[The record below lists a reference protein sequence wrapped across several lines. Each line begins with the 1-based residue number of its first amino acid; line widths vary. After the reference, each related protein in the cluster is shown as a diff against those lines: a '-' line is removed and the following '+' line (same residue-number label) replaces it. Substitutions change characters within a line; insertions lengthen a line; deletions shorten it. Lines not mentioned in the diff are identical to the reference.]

1 MFDKLEIKETANAI
15 YNLLESYGALS
26 VTELQTILSHISRKL
41 VIDSINSMLKEQ
53 PPLIRISTYDR
64 FKFELNNNL

>member
-53 PPLIRISTYDR
+53 PPLIRISTHDR